1 MERLEDFLFM
11 EGAWDN
17 TNISLWN
24 INMWVLP
31 GGVSVQ
37 ILLVLYIDL

>member
-24 INMWVLP
+24 IMSFTPLAWTLP
-31 GGVSVQ
+31 VTSYDV
-37 ILLVLYIDL
+37 